1 MASTDATAIPVKNQA
16 YRVTFPIF
24 DADGDLV
31 TGATGLDSE
40 VSKDGGTFAD
50 CTNEATEIATS
61 SGMYFLD
68 LTSTEMN
75 ADTVAVIVKTSSS
88 GAKTTPL
95 VIYPQ
100 EGADLKVSVTH
111 WNGTAVA
118 SPHTAGYPIV
128 TVKDGTGTGE
138 IDTTSGGVLVA
149 ALANNSI
156 TAASIASDAITAAK
170 IADGAIDAATFA
182 AGAIDASAIAT
193 DAIGSAEISAAAVTK
208 IQSGLSTYA
217 GGDTSGTTTLLSRL
231 TSTRAGLLDNLDAA
245 ISTRLATA
253 GYTSPPSAATIAAA
267 VWDYLTSAATTVG
280 SLGKLLVDNL
290 NATISSRLASA
301 SYTAPLDAAGVRSAV
316 GLASANLD
324 TQLTTIDDFLDTE
337 VAAIKAKTDNLPSDP
352 ADASDIAGAF
362 STVNTTLSTIA
373 GYVDTEVAAIKAVT
387 DQLADTLEDSGGGAY
402 IFTSAALAQAPGGL
416 TVQEIVDGVWDEPLA
431 DHLDSGTTGAGVN
444 AAGSAGDPWATSLPG
459 AYGAG
464 TAGKIVGDNINATVG
479 SRATQTSV
487 DTIDDFLDTEV
498 AAIKA
503 KTDNL
508 PTDPAD
514 QSAVEAAITAA
525 ASPLATASALSTV
538 SGLVDDL
545 ETRLTATRAG
555 YLDNLSAG
563 AVATQTSVNTIDDF
577 LDTEIAD
584 IKAKTDLIPA
594 SPAAVGSAMTLSNA
608 GIDAI
613 FDRTDGVET
622 GYTLRQALRIMAA
635 ALAGELSGAATTTIT
650 IRNITDTKARITATV
665 DADGNRSAV
674 SLDAS

>member
-1 MASTDATAIPVKNQA
+1 LTALPNVAAGANGGLPTGNASGQV
-16 YRVTFPIF
+16 
-24 DADGDLV
+24 
-31 TGATGLDSE
+31 
-40 VSKDGGTFAD
+40 
-50 CTNEATEIATS
+50 
-61 SGMYFLD
+61 
-68 LTSTEMN
+68 
-75 ADTVAVIVKTSSS
+75 
-88 GAKTTPL
+88 
-95 VIYPQ
+95 
-100 EGADLKVSVTH
+100 
-111 WNGTAVA
+111 AVA
-118 SPHTAGYPIV
+118 S
-128 TVKDGTGTGE
+128 
-138 IDTTSGGVLVA
+138 
-149 ALANNSI
+149 LANNAI

-182 AGAIDASAIAT
+182 AGAIDAAAIAT

-324 TQLTTIDDFLDTE
+324 TQLGAIDSNVDAILVDTAEIGAAGAGLTAVPWNAAWDAE
-337 VAAIKAKTDNLPSDP
+337 VQSEA
-352 ADASDIAGAF
+352 ADALIAYDPPTKAELD
-362 STVNTTLSTIA
+362 SAVAPLATAAALTT
-373 GYVDTEVAAIKAVT
+373 VDTVVDGIKVVT

-402 IFTSAALAQAPGGL
+402 IFTTAALAQAPAGGGGL
-416 TVQEIVDGVWDEPLA
+416 TVQDIVDGVWDEPLA
-431 DHLDSGTTGAGVN
+431 DHLDSGTTGAGLN
-444 AAGSAGDPWATSLPG
+444 AAGSAGDPWATTLPG

-464 TAGKIVGDNINATVG
+464 TAGKIVGDNINATVS
-479 SRATQTSV
+479 SRLASASYTAPDNAGIT
-487 DTIDDFLDTEV
+487 
-498 AAIKA
+498 AIKA

-525 ASPLATASALSTV
+525 ASSLATASALSTV

-563 AVATQTSVNTIDDF
+563 AVATQASVHTIDDY
-577 LDTEIAD
+577 LDTEIAA
-584 IKAKTDLIPA
+584 IKAQTDLIPA

-613 FDRTDGVET
+613 FDRADGVET

-650 IRNITDTKARITATV
+650 IRNITDTKARITAVV
-665 DADGNRSAV
+665 DADGNRTAV